1 MGRRELSFLQG
12 LTDEDK
18 RLLSQFLDWT
28 EMAEEKYITKYSAF
42 LDERQC
48 RLCERVMASVKY
60 ENYLL
65 WGGYEYAERKMLC
78 VYPRYSDED
87 IENTFPMRAVTFR
100 YRREDKPDH
109 RAFLGSLMALGITRS
124 CLGDILVGEGSTAVF
139 VKDTAFAEVMGVT
152 KVGRIGVKPE
162 KGFDPTAVREPE
174 LREISGTVASLRL
187 DSVVSLAL
195 RISREKA
202 AALIKGGAVEV
213 FHARADQPSRAV
225 EVGDK
230 ISARGY
236 GKFLLK
242 SVDGVS
248 HKDRLHITVCKYI

>member
-1 MGRRELSFLQG
+1 MSSRDLSFLN
-12 LTDEDK
+12 DISEDDK
-18 RLLSQFLDWT
+18 RLLSRFLDWT
-28 EMAEEKYITKYSAF
+28 DMAGEKYITKYSAF

-48 RLCERVMASVKY
+48 RLCEKVMASVKY

-65 WGGYEYAERKMLC
+65 WGGYEGAERKMLC
-78 VYPRYSDED
+78 VYPQYGNDD
-87 IENTFPMRAVTFR
+87 IIGSFPMTAVTFR
-100 YRREDKPDH
+100 YRKEDKPDH
-109 RAFLGSLMALGITRS
+109 RAFLGSLMALGITRDS
-124 CLGDILVGEGSTAVF
+124 VGDILVGEGSTSVF
-139 VKDTAFAEVMGVT
+139 VKDTAARDVLGIS

-162 KGFDPTAVREPE
+162 EGFDAASIKAPE
-174 LREISGTVASLRL
+174 FREITGTVASLRL
-187 DSVVSLAL
+187 DCVLALAL

-213 FHARADQPSRAV
+213 SHVRTDRVGSQV

-236 GKFLLK
+236 GKFLVK